1 MKYSI
6 LSLVAIIGLA
16 SCEEAQLDGTNSTT
30 TGYSMKMQSTD
41 ASNKF
46 GELNFTSAYA
56 VVTEVELERESE
68 SEGVES
74 ESEIDITGNF
84 RVDLMTGESMPEF
97 PTVEVEAGEY
107 DELEVT
113 IGSEDLSETAI
124 FLEGEYETVAG
135 ITYSFEI
142 ELVGELELEIED
154 ENGITIEAN
163 DVRDILVS
171 IDLNTIMSSMDF
183 DNASVN
189 SNGVIVISAQSNEDL
204 YAQFIA
210 MLDVEVEADDE

>member
-6 LSLVAIIGLA
+6 LSLLAIIGLA

-30 TGYSMKMQSTD
+30 TGYSMQMQSTD

-46 GELNFTSAYA
+46 GELNFTSAFA

-68 SEGVES
+68 SEDG
-74 ESEIDITGNF
+74 ESEIDITGNY

-97 PTVEVEAGEY
+97 PTVEVEAGVYE
-107 DELEVT
+107 ELEVT

-124 FLEGEYETVAG
+124 YLEGEYETIAG
-135 ITYSFEI
+135 ISYNFELEI
-142 ELVGELELEIED
+142 VGEIELEIED
-154 ENGITIEAN
+154 ENDGIIIESN

-171 IDLNTIMSSMDF
+171 IDLNTIVSSMDF

-210 MLDVEVEADDE
+210 MLNVEVEAEDE